1 MTETILIIDD
11 EQDIRDLLADIFI
24 DEGYAVL
31 KAAHSEQAL
40 SLIKTNKVDLIVLD
54 IWLDNS
60 DMDGMQILKHLKTRD
75 HFKTIPVLMIS
86 GHGNVE
92 IAVNAMK
99 VGAFDFIEKPFKID
113 HILLT
118 VQRALEQK
126 SLRDENSRLK
136 ETTDLVSLKHQYK
149 SPSMIA
155 LIKAIGEH
163 SESDA
168 RVMIIG
174 AHGTGKTRFA
184 RVIHDISKRANHALK
199 FIDCQ
204 KFVLQGLDDEITHNP
219 NGSIVLENVERL
231 DNNSQSDLLN
241 YLTRIQPGSRIIST
255 AADDIAKRVQDKSFS
270 SALYD
275 RLAVL
280 KYTLPALN
288 NRLEDMDIL
297 ISEFLETYRQD
308 MGFDVRNDFLPS
320 SQLRNMNWNGNI
332 KQLKSAVEWMVFCQ
346 NGNVDTPT
354 SYQLPFQKGA
364 AEENIEY
371 LDIKR
376 EDNTCLQEMF
386 SSTLKEAR
394 DMFEYKYLGFVLE
407 KFDGNIAKVAAYIDM
422 DRTAL
427 HRKLKSMNLTFETK
441 IKAEH
446 S

>member
-1 MTETILIIDD
+1 MKIKLIIILFGISCLFFPA
-11 EQDIRDLLADIFI
+11 ELMEAEGSAWKELA
-24 DEGYAVL
+24 
-31 KAAHSEQAL
+31 
-40 SLIKTNKVDLIVLD
+40 
-54 IWLDNS
+54 
-60 DMDGMQILKHLKTRD
+60 
-75 HFKTIPVLMIS
+75 
-86 GHGNVE
+86 
-92 IAVNAMK
+92 K
-99 VGAFDFIEKPFKID
+99 VGAKIG
-113 HILLT
+113 
-118 VQRALEQK
+118 
-126 SLRDENSRLK
+126 K
-136 ETTDLVSLKHQYK
+136 E
-149 SPSMIA
+149 
-155 LIKAIGEH
+155 IGKKGPRG
-163 SESDA
+163 D
-168 RVMIIG
+168 RG
-174 AHGTGKTRFA
+174 
-184 RVIHDISKRANHALK
+184 
-199 FIDCQ
+199 
-204 KFVLQGLDDEITHNP
+204 
-219 NGSIVLENVERL
+219 
-231 DNNSQSDLLN
+231 
-241 YLTRIQPGSRIIST
+241 
-255 AADDIAKRVQDKSFS
+255 AADDIAKRVQDKNFS

-280 KYTLPALN
+280 KYTLPTLN

-441 IKAEH
+441 IKAEQ